1 MRPVAWAALLI
12 TVSSWFR
19 KLPKVRRRDVEE
31 VLLSLELFASDKAE
45 MPFLSEGAEE
55 LRLPFVTE
63 VKLDA
68 AEVLSPFVT
77 DLLFDVEEVLLSL
90 ELFASDKAEMPF
102 LSEGA
107 EELRLPFVTDGA
119 EALSPFVTDL
129 LPELSLR
136 WRTLRPR
143 LRARPRLGRR

>member
-19 KLPKVRRRDVEE
+19 KLPKIRRR
-31 VLLSLELFASDKAE
+31 
-45 MPFLSEGAEE
+45 
-55 LRLPFVTE
+55 
-63 VKLDA
+63 
-68 AEVLSPFVT
+68 
-77 DLLFDVEEVLLSL
+77 DVEEVLLSL